1 VIEKIVD
8 FAEALTP
15 IALIGAGGIGKTSI
29 ALNILHDNRIKQR
42 FGENRRFIRCDQF
55 PASRLH
61 ILSRLSK
68 VVGAGVENPDDLT
81 PLRRF
86 LSSEEMVIVL
96 DNAESILDPQGVD
109 AQEIYA
115 VVEELSRFNNLCL
128 CITSRITTIPSDCET
143 IDIPTLSMEAARD
156 TFHRIYKNG
165 ERPDLVNNI
174 LEQLDFHPLS
184 ITLLA
189 TVGHHNKWNIDRL
202 TRQWEMRRTGLLRTQ
217 HNNSLATTIELSLT
231 SPMFRE
237 LGLDA
242 RDLLGVI
249 AFFPKGIDENNL
261 KWLFPT
267 ISDGSD
273 IFDKFCVLSLTY
285 RSDNFI
291 TMLAPLRDYLRP
303 EDPAS
308 SPLLRATKEC
318 YLGRLSVEV
327 SPGKPGY
334 SEARWIVSED
344 VNVEYLFDVF
354 TSIDANSDKIWDA
367 CANFMERLYW
377 HKRRLVVLGPKL
389 EGLPDGHPSK
399 PKCLLRLSR
408 LFDSVGNLPEYNRL
422 LTQALKIWRDRG
434 DDFNVA
440 TTLRFLAYTSE
451 RLLLYKEGI
460 LQAKESL
467 EIFERLNDVPG
478 QAHALQQLAWLLRR
492 DNKLDAAEEAATRS
506 INLLPDTEQF
516 LVCQGHRALGDVC
529 RSKGETEK
537 AVDHF
542 GTALGI
548 ASSFNWEGQ
557 LFRIHYSL
565 AELFRDRGRFDDAHA
580 HVEHAK
586 LQGARDTYN
595 LGCAMELNARF
606 WAEQGQLEEAKSEA
620 LRAVELF
627 EKLGAALKELE
638 DCRRILRDIEEKTEM
653 PVASGEVPETVS
665 LLMPVNPPSSAQGIE

>member
-1 VIEKIVD
+1 MIEKIVG

-61 ILSRLSK
+61 FLSRLSK

-86 LSSEEMVIVL
+86 LSSKEMIIVL

-202 TRQWEMRRTGLLRTQ
+202 IKQWETRRTGLLRTQ

-249 AFFPKGIDENNL
+249 AFFPKGINENNL
-261 KWLFPT
+261 NWLFPT

-334 SEARWIVSED
+334 REARWIVSED

-354 TSIDANSDKIWDA
+354 TSIDANSDKLWDA

-389 EGLPDGHPSK
+389 EGLPDSHPSK

-422 LTQALKIWRDRG
+422 LTHALKIWRDRG

-467 EIFERLNDVPG
+467 DIFERLNDVPG

-492 DNKLDAAEEAATRS
+492 DNQLDTAEEAATRS

-548 ASSFNWEGQ
+548 ASSFN
-557 LFRIHYSL
+557 
-565 AELFRDRGRFDDAHA
+565 
-580 HVEHAK
+580 
-586 LQGARDTYN
+586 
-595 LGCAMELNARF
+595 
-606 WAEQGQLEEAKSEA
+606 
-620 LRAVELF
+620 
-627 EKLGAALKELE
+627 
-638 DCRRILRDIEEKTEM
+638 
-653 PVASGEVPETVS
+653 
-665 LLMPVNPPSSAQGIE
+665 